1 MHWEKISYLA
11 PFLNRYRLLMEQLVP
26 VAVRCHDILILVRTR
41 IYLSDACSVEFSSR
55 WGDDAGASG
64 RPQQGNSRDRQ
75 REKVFPSA
83 LFHLIPKPI

>member
-1 MHWEKISYLA
+1 
-11 PFLNRYRLLMEQLVP
+11 MEQLVP
-26 VAVRCHDILILVRTR
+26 VAVRCHHILILVRTR

-75 REKVFPSA
+75 DSSKIKMCIKHID
-83 LFHLIPKPI
+83 LFIYLGTIKTMRQIM